1 MLSMGIIGMGKM
13 AASHAEWIIAHKDL
27 NLVAVC
33 DLNKERVEQA
43 KAKYGVEGFTDVN
56 KLLAKEGLDYV
67 VIVTTNTVHEELAVN
82 ALEKKINVIVEK
94 PMSLNYDS
102 AMRMVQAAEKNK
114 RNLFVHQSSRWD
126 RDFQLVKET
135 IASGQIGDLLQI
147 QSRVFLCDEG
157 WPSWGIDGMSNP
169 WRIKAQY
176 GGGMLLDWGPHLVD
190 QMLVLMGKEPTA
202 VFGVLQSGVWSK
214 EVDDY
219 FNAILRFE
227 GDVVFQIEVS
237 NNGRIPAARWH
248 IIGSKGTLEVKGRH
262 EPVWEDAEIVFDRP
276 NGKTERHNIHL
287 VDVCESGLEGGFYQD
302 LVLYHEG
309 KKQSFVSMYEAA
321 KVMKVLDLIRR
332 SNNERQVLPY
342 NSH

>member
-13 AASHAEWIIAHKDL
+13 ATSHAEWIVAHQEL

-56 KLLAKEGLDYV
+56 ELLAKEGLDYV
-67 VIVTTNTVHEELAVN
+67 VIATTNTVHEELAVN
-82 ALEKKINVIVEK
+82 ALEKKINVVVEK

-126 RDFQLVKET
+126 RDFQLVQEI

-169 WRIKAQY
+169 WRIKALY

-202 VFGVLQSGVWSK
+202 VFGMLQSGVWSK

-219 FNAILRFE
+219 FNAILHFE

-237 NNGRIPAARWH
+237 NNGRIPVPRWY
-248 IIGSKGTLEVKGRH
+248 IIGSKGTVEVKGRH
-262 EPVWEDAEIVFDRP
+262 EPVWDDAEIVFDRP
-276 NGKTERHNIHL
+276 NGKTERHSIHL

-302 LVLYHEG
+302 LVPYHQG
-309 KKQSFVSMYEAA
+309 KTQSFVSMYEAA
-321 KVMKVLDLIRR
+321 KVIKVLDLIRR
-332 SNNERQVLPY
+332 SNDEKQVVPY
-342 NSH
+342 